1 MYERIGIPKGASPLV
16 VSKEGGVSREENC
29 GRRTVGVDMKD
40 ITGFPSAAILHNAKL
55 HKRFFIAPKWEIYRL
70 RPVAQVSNFRNLK
83 RTDNKLSP

>member
-16 VSKEGGVSREENC
+16 VHKEGEFSREENC

-55 HKRFFIAPKWEIYRL
+55 HKIFFIAPKWEIYRL
-70 RPVAQVSNFRNLK
+70 
-83 RTDNKLSP
+83 